1 MNHLKQQER
10 AQVAAQKGRRFM
22 TYEEQMKL
30 ESQRHVKFNE
40 MSVEAQDKLQA
51 ERTSMWA
58 QIPAHIL
65 AKSKKLAG
73 H

>member
-1 MNHLKQQER
+1 
-10 AQVAAQKGRRFM
+10 M
-22 TYEEQMKL
+22 TWEEQQKL

-40 MSVEAQDKLQA
+40 MSAEQQA
-51 ERTSMWA
+51 ELQRERVSMWG